1 MAASINDHARK
12 NLEALHVAL
21 SRSTNLF
28 KKATLTS
35 KRSNIYLFIRSNIY
49 IFILLYFLVIMYN
62 SLMNRFYPFSK
73 FLYSVNVFNST
84 RDGIAKK
91 GFTFRNII
99 CYF

>member
-35 KRSNIYLFIRSNIY
+35 KRSNIYL
-49 IFILLYFLVIMYN
+49 FILLYFLVIMYN

>member
-1 MAASINDHARK
+1 
-12 NLEALHVAL
+12 
-21 SRSTNLF
+21 
-28 KKATLTS
+28 
-35 KRSNIYLFIRSNIY
+35 
-49 IFILLYFLVIMYN
+49 
-62 SLMNRFYPFSK
+62 MNRFYPFSK